1 MALTMDLEDAAEYR
15 LSFETLQSLR
25 HLSDKVPP
33 LVAILQA
40 SITTIER
47 IGHSYT
53 SGCRSRGPHRF
64 QLEDVSRL
72 SSYSHQLQG
81 YLKSAEIL
89 QTRIQ
94 GILNLVSI
102 SVLIYNTIHLLNL
115 HLSLQM
121 H

>member
-1 MALTMDLEDAAEYR
+1 MALTMDLEDVAEYR

-53 SGCRSRGPHRF
+53 SSCQSHGPHRF
-64 QLEDVSRL
+64 QLEDVNRL

-102 SVLIYNTIHLLNL
+102 SVLIDDTIHLLNL
-115 HLSLQM
+115 RLSLQM